1 MWAKRR
7 SRRCLWT
14 SRSFWEND
22 HSCAESRSVV
32 LVRVEVEFLGA
43 GGVENCG
50 PEEVEAGGGVWGV
63 GAEALAEPRMMC
75 EGLGGGGRWDLA

>member
-1 MWAKRR
+1 M
-7 SRRCLWT
+7 
-14 SRSFWEND
+14 
-22 HSCAESRSVV
+22 